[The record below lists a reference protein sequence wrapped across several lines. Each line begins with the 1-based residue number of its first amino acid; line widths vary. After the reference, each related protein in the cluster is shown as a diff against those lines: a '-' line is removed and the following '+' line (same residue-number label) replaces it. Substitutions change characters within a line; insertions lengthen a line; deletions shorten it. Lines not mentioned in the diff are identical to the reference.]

1 MTGDQPATDAAE
13 PSGPQHPSPAG
24 GPASAGV
31 PPPAPAP
38 ATALP
43 PATAPTPSTALPPAA
58 TPNPA
63 SAPAAAPAVPPLP
76 ASAPAPAVPPP
87 PARNAGENATR
98 RDPRPE
104 RAGVSQFLRSYGQRL
119 GIGDPA
125 ADDDADRASRRR
137 APWTLRRR
145 LVLAVVGLL
154 ALVSVVI
161 GLVSVAILRASLLDE
176 LDQQLSAAAD
186 RSRSAL
192 EAGPQPGAL
201 GLTSPSA
208 ETILNGPAQPPG
220 TLALVYDGTNVTAG
234 YTTEHGEIRRLTSAQ
249 ARILAEHA
257 SPAGPVTI
265 DMGPDLGD
273 YRVVATSTRTGTAYL
288 IGLPLAPVDSTAAQL
303 GLIIA
308 VVSLAGVILV
318 AALAAWIVQLALR
331 PLQRV
336 TETAARVSE
345 LPLDRGEVSLVDRVP
360 EQDTDPRTEVGRVG
374 SALNRMLDH
383 IDVALETRQASE
395 RKVRQFVSD
404 ASHELRTP
412 LASIRG
418 YSELTRRSG
427 HDLPPDTAHALSRI
441 ESESVRMTGLVEDL
455 LLLARLDEGRELT
468 AEPVDLAPLLI
479 DTVSDAHAAGPDHTW
494 HLDLPE
500 EPVQIVGDSARLHQA
515 FANLLTNARVH
526 TPPGTRVTVALR
538 TAPGAGQDAG
548 RALVTVTDDGP
559 GIPEELQVTLFERFA
574 RGDSSRFRGAGSST
588 GLGLA
593 IARAVVTAHHGTIDV
608 ESRPGY
614 TRFTVTLPLASASPT
629 SR

>member
-1 MTGDQPATDAAE
+1 MTNDRSVTDAAG
-13 PSGPQHPSPAG
+13 STGPQHPSPADERTPAG
-24 GPASAGV
+24 EPARESSEPGTPAPESSEPGTPAPESREPGTLVPASR
-31 PPPAPAP
+31 PPEPAPSA
-38 ATALP
+38 A
-43 PATAPTPSTALPPAA
+43 PAA
-58 TPNPA
+58 T
-63 SAPAAAPAVPPLP
+63 
-76 ASAPAPAVPPP
+76 
-87 PARNAGENATR
+87 
-98 RDPRPE
+98 
-104 RAGVSQFLRSYGQRL
+104 
-119 GIGDPA
+119 
-125 ADDDADRASRRR
+125 RR

-154 ALVSVVI
+154 ALVSIVI
-161 GLVSVAILRASLLDE
+161 GMVSVAILRASLLDE

-192 EAGPQPGAL
+192 EGGPRPGAL
-201 GLTSPSA
+201 GLTTPSA

-220 TLALVYDGTNVTAG
+220 TLALVYDGTTVTAG
-234 YTTEHGEIRRLTSAQ
+234 YTTQHGEIRQLTSAQ
-249 ARILAEHA
+249 ASILAEHA
-257 SPAGPVTI
+257 SPNGPVTI
-265 DMGPDLGD
+265 EMGSDLGS

-288 IGLPLAPVDSTAAQL
+288 IGLPLATVDSTAAQL
-303 GLIIA
+303 GLIIG

-318 AALAAWIVQLALR
+318 AALAAWIVRLALR

-336 TETAARVSE
+336 TDTAARVSE

-383 IDVALETRQASE
+383 VDIALETRQASE

-427 HDLPPDTAHALSRI
+427 HDLPPDTVHALSRI

-455 LLLARLDEGRELT
+455 LLLARLDEGRELS
-468 AEPVDLAPLLI
+468 AEAVDLAPLII
-479 DTVSDAHAAGPDHTW
+479 DTVSDAHAAGPDHVW
-494 HLDLPE
+494 HLELPE
-500 EPVQIVGDSARLHQA
+500 EPVQIVGDAARLHQV

-526 TPPGTRVTVALR
+526 TPAGTRVTVAL
-538 TAPGAGQDAG
+538 ASEPGAGDPGLA
-548 RALVTVTDDGP
+548 RITVTDDGP
-559 GIPEELQVTLFERFA
+559 GIPDELQTTLFERFA

-593 IARAVVTAHHGTIDV
+593 IARAVVTAHHGSIDV

-614 TRFTVTLPLASASPT
+614 TRFTVTLPLASASDT
-629 SR
+629 D